1 MQHVRRFMEAP
12 PDAPPHSQPEANSGF
27 SELSE
32 TQYGKL

>member
-1 MQHVRRFMEAP
+1 MSADA
-12 PDAPPHSQPEANSGF
+12 DAPVPPAETHSGF